1 MRKNFSM
8 SAAKR
13 LWNIIKGI
21 ARIAVRIVI
30 EIIHRS
36 VINLFDSL
44 FGFLNWPKK
53 KIRIKIFIL
62 RDQQGDQSFPEKDL
76 DVSID
81 HARKVFEK
89 NFNVEVMAHHKNVFV
104 EVLPNTS
111 AVEALYVRGGR
122 GALSDEFKIAGS
134 FFASNLS
141 GVFFP
146 VTVFVVKNIKGAS
159 GCSLGPISD
168 YVTLDTVGAKQ
179 TSVLAHELAHA
190 CGLWHISERSNL
202 LYPYTDRDDEIR
214 WWQKNIFRGSRHVTY
229 W

>member
-1 MRKNFSM
+1 M
-8 SAAKR
+8 SGITKS
-13 LWNIIKGI
+13 WNIIKGV
-21 ARIAVRIVI
+21 VRIGTRIII
-30 EIIHRS
+30 EVLHRLI
-36 VINLFDSL
+36 INLFDSL
-44 FGFLNWPKK
+44 FGFFNWPKK
-53 KIRIKIFIL
+53 KLRIKIFIL
-62 RDQQGDQSFPEKDL
+62 RDQHGDHRFPEKDL
-76 DVSID
+76 DVSINY
-81 HARKVFEK
+81 ARKVFKK
-89 NFNVEVMAHHKNVFV
+89 NFNVELMAHHKNSFV
-104 EVLPNTS
+104 EVLQNTS
-111 AVEALYVRGGR
+111 PVEALHVRGGP
-122 GALSDEFKIAGS
+122 GALSDEFNIAGS
-134 FFASNLS
+134 FFASKLS

-214 WWQKNIFRGSRHVTY
+214 WWQKNIFRSSRHITY

>member
-1 MRKNFSM
+1 MAGIGKS
-8 SAAKR
+8 
-13 LWNIIKGI
+13 WNIIKATI
-21 ARIAVRIVI
+21 RIGTRIII
-30 EIIHRS
+30 EILHRS
-36 VINLFDSL
+36 LINLFDSL

-53 KIRIKIFIL
+53 KLRIKIFIL
-62 RDQQGDQSFPEKDL
+62 RDQHGDHIFPEKDM

-81 HARKVFEK
+81 YARKVFKK
-89 NFNVEVMAHHKNVFV
+89 NFNVELVAHHKNAFV
-104 EVLPNTS
+104 EVLQNTS
-111 AVEALYVRGGR
+111 PVEALYVRGGP

-134 FFASNLS
+134 FFALNLS

-168 YVTLDTVGAKQ
+168 YVTLGTAGAKQ

-190 CGLWHISERSNL
+190 CGLWHISKRSNL
-202 LYPYTDRDDEIR
+202 LYPYTDRDDEIS